1 MKIYMN
7 FKESK
12 KKTNPRLFFT
22 SEDNQFDLILITKF
36 TFNHLVS
43 VRFLK
48 MTVAIFFRYY
58 NT

>member
-1 MKIYMN
+1 MN